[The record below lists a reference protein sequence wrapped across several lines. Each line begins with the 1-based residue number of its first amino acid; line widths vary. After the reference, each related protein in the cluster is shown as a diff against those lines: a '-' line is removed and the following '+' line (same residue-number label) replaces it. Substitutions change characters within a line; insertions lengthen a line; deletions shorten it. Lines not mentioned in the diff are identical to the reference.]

1 MSVRRVLGAACAAL
15 CLGGAQAASLQP
27 SATPLQLS
35 AAGQPPVTLAH
46 LRTLPPDTP
55 LRTAGGRVVTAR
67 QMIAMTDAIRSAAN
81 RPRVPSETGF
91 SRPQGPATIELS
103 RGSYLP
109 AVMNRPANDVVQL
122 PNGPKVTVA
131 DLKRLDSVMQRWK
144 GHGIVA
150 QAPAGR
156 PSLTGPAVMVHNT
169 HDLAGLQGKPDSTV
183 LENPKGVRVT
193 LGELRA
199 QAKATAVPKRAR

>member
-1 MSVRRVLGAACAAL
+1 
-15 CLGGAQAASLQP
+15 
-27 SATPLQLS
+27 
-35 AAGQPPVTLAH
+35 
-46 LRTLPPDTP
+46 
-55 LRTAGGRVVTAR
+55 
-67 QMIAMTDAIRSAAN
+67 
-81 RPRVPSETGF
+81 
-91 SRPQGPATIELS
+91 
-103 RGSYLP
+103 
-109 AVMNRPANDVVQL
+109 VQL
-122 PNGPKVTVA
+122 PNGPKVSVA
-131 DLKRLDSVMQRWK
+131 DLTRLDSVMQRWK

>member
-1 MSVRRVLGAACAAL
+1 MSIRRVVAAACAAL
-15 CLGGAQAASLQP
+15 CVAGAQAASLP
-27 SATPLQLS
+27 SSSAPLELS

-67 QMIAMTDAIRSAAN
+67 QMIALTDAIRSATSKPHA
-81 RPRVPSETGF
+81 PSETGF
-91 SRPQGPATIELS
+91 SRPQGPATTELS

-109 AVMNRPANDVVQL
+109 AVFNRPATDVVQL
-122 PNGPKVTVA
+122 PNGAKLTVA
-131 DLKRLDSVMQRWK
+131 DLKRLDNVMQRWK
-144 GHGIVA
+144 GHGIA
-150 QAPAGR
+150 QTQPAR
-156 PSLTGPAVMVHNT
+156 PNLAGPAVMVHNA
-169 HDLAGLQGKPDSTV
+169 HELQALQGKPDSTV

>member
-15 CLGGAQAASLQP
+15 CLGGAHAA
-27 SATPLQLS
+27 PLELS
-35 AAGQPPVTLAH
+35 TAGQPPVTLAH

-67 QMIAMTDAIRSAAN
+67 QMIALTDAIRSAATKQ
-81 RPRVPSETGF
+81 RVASETGF
-91 SRPQGPATIELS
+91 SRPQGPAVAELS

-109 AVMNRPANDVVQL
+109 AVLNRPATDVVQL

-131 DLKRLDSVMQRWK
+131 DLKRLDNVMQRWK
-144 GHGIVA
+144 GRSIVQA
-150 QAPAGR
+150 QAGR
-156 PSLTGPAVMVHNT
+156 PSLAGPAVMVHNA
-169 HDLAGLQGKPDSTV
+169 HELQALQSKPDNTV

-199 QAKATAVPKRAR
+199 QAKATAVPKHAH